1 MAHILTRKY
10 GSGNTRHTAVIR
22 IRRGTTVIYREAKT
36 FAHRSAAITWA
47 RHREVQLEDEAQLT
61 KAMQGVQEG
70 AAEITVAAL
79 IRWYIDTFESIS
91 KWQRSKQTH
100 LEFLER
106 HPFSATV
113 ALRLNV
119 SQLVNHIKARRAD
132 GAGPATVCNDLVWI
146 GVVLRAAKSV
156 KGLPVQPSIV
166 QEARTACRELRLI
179 AKARKRDRRFAP
191 DERARL
197 RDYFER
203 RDRRAEIP
211 MNDVLD
217 FAIEST
223 RRQAEICRLRWE
235 DNDARTRTGLVR
247 DAKHPFGKEGN
258 HRRFKYTP
266 EAWAIVQRQPRTSE
280 FVFPY
285 NAKSIG
291 ARVHSRMPRATD
303 PGPALP

>member
-22 IRRGTTVIYREAKT
+22 IRRGATVLYREAKT

-61 KAMQGVQEG
+61 RAIEGTQQGG
-70 AAEITVAAL
+70 TDITLAAL

-106 HPFSATV
+106 HPFSSNV

-119 SQLVNHIKARRAD
+119 SQLVNHVKGRRAD

-156 KGLPVQPSIV
+156 KGLAVQPSIV

-179 AKARKRDRRFAP
+179 AKAKKRDRRLSP
-191 DERARL
+191 DAQTRL
-197 RDYFER
+197 REYFGR
-203 RDRRAEIP
+203 RDHRADIP
-211 MNDVLD
+211 
-217 FAIEST
+217 
-223 RRQAEICRLRWE
+223 
-235 DNDARTRTGLVR
+235 
-247 DAKHPFGKEGN
+247 
-258 HRRFKYTP
+258 RF
-266 EAWAIVQRQPRTSE
+266 
-280 FVFPY
+280 
-285 NAKSIG
+285 NAKKFRYLSGLRIRG
-291 ARVHSRMPRATD
+291 ARVRVSERGLKVYLLAARELLAALCPTD
-303 PGPALP
+303 PFSSRSTPRRNLSGVISPGSSSRRNGWHNRVSGLLQLLH